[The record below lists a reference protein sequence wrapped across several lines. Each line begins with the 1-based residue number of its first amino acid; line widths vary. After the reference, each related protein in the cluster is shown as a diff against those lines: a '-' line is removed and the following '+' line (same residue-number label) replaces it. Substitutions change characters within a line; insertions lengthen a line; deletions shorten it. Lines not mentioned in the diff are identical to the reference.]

1 MFRLPEHAQIE
12 RKRNRET
19 CINQRKRLEKK
30 SARNRHSAL
39 SQFVSTE
46 PLGGPRAFPSRPNDY
61 ARQWILAQTSQK
73 LQLALIF
80 GGRSGEHEISA
91 RSAESVKKALDPTKY
106 NVIEYFIDRNGKW
119 HPNAILPEP
128 GANGAIDVVFP
139 LLHGTFGEDGTV
151 QGLLEL
157 ADLPYVGAGVLG
169 SAVSM
174 DKAVSKKLCMQAGLP
189 VVEHLSLTRGE
200 FDPKTLRLPFG
211 FPVFVKPANLGSSVG
226 ITKAKTGEQL
236 AAALEMAS
244 QYDRK
249 LVVERGVTGREF
261 ECAVLG
267 GDPPRA
273 STPCEIIPSQEFY
286 TYEDKYLLDKARIEL
301 PAKLS
306 EGQTK
311 EMQRLALAC
320 FEAVSCE
327 GMGRVDFL
335 LENSSGQFYINE
347 INTIPGFTSISMYP
361 KMFEYGGI
369 PYSQLLDTLI
379 ELALE
384 RARTRQATQYTR

>member
-1 MFRLPEHAQIE
+1 
-12 RKRNRET
+12 
-19 CINQRKRLEKK
+19 
-30 SARNRHSAL
+30 
-39 SQFVSTE
+39 
-46 PLGGPRAFPSRPNDY
+46 
-61 ARQWILAQTSQK
+61 LAKTK
-73 LQLALIF
+73 LALIY
-80 GGRSGEHEISA
+80 GGRSGEHEISV
-91 RSAESVKKALDPTKY
+91 RSADSVKKALDPSKY
-106 NVIEYFIDRNGKW
+106 DVSEYFIDPAGKW
-119 HPNAILPEP
+119 SPKAITPEP
-128 GANGAIDVVFP
+128 GGNGDIDVVFP

-157 ADLPYVGAGVLG
+157 AELAYVGAGVLG

-174 DKAVSKKLCMQAGLP
+174 DKTITKKLCLQAGLP

-200 FDPKTLRLPFG
+200 FDPKTLRLPFD

-226 ITKAKTGEQL
+226 ITKAKTCSEL
-236 AAALEMAS
+236 ETALETAS

-249 LVVERGVTGREF
+249 LVVERGVNGREF

-273 STPCEIIPSQEFY
+273 ATPCEIIPSQEFY
-286 TYEDKYLLDKARIEL
+286 TYEDKYLLDQARIEL

-306 EGQTK
+306 EAQTK
-311 EMQRLALAC
+311 EMKRLALAC

-335 LENSSGQFYINE
+335 MENATGQFYINE

-361 KMFEYGGI
+361 KMFAYDGI
-369 PYSQLLDTLI
+369 PYAQLLDTLI
-379 ELALE
+379 ELALR
-384 RARTRQATQYTR
+384 RAQTRRATQYTR